1 MTGRAASVSR
11 TTLELDHAS
20 AVPLYRQIYE
30 RLRRAVLDG
39 QLKTGERLPST
50 RELGKRVGCFSTYG
64 IHCL

>member
-1 MTGRAASVSR
+1 MMVPFYWYSYRKEGVGAMTGRAAPMSR

-39 QLKTGERLPST
+39 HG
-50 RELGKRVGCFSTYG
+50 
-64 IHCL
+64 